1 MPQSHSARQEICH
14 GIFQLQRL
22 VVGQRRI
29 CGGGNDCT
37 PTISLQPNNA
47 EAYNNLATILRRQGR
62 LRDTEA
68 AFHRALELDPDYEEA
83 RGNLIFLRDF
93 NTGLSLEEEQKDR
106 REWAERFVD
115 SLSVHWK
122 PHENEKS
129 PDRRL
134 RIGYVSGDF
143 QNHSAAITFGAEL
156 LERDRQEFEVFCYRT
171 SARRDAI
178 TEKPENNA
186 DAWLPCWGL
195 TDVDLDVL
203 LRADK
208 IDILANLA
216 GHSAG
221 NRIPALA
228 RTHSNHRLGP
238 LRRERHESDG
248 LHPSRSRYHAAGGCQ
263 ALCRERRGIVLRAEF
278 VPP

>member
-1 MPQSHSARQEICH
+1 MRSRLIAVFGSAMYPV
-14 GIFQLQRL
+14 IFKIIPQRL
-22 VVGQRRI
+22 PSAQSSWSATGK
-29 CGGGNDCT
+29 
-37 PTISLQPNNA
+37 SLK
-47 EAYNNLATILRRQGR
+47 
-62 LRDTEA
+62 
-68 AFHRALELDPDYEEA
+68 F
-83 RGNLIFLRDF
+83 
-93 NTGLSLEEEQKDR
+93 
-106 REWAERFVD
+106 
-115 SLSVHWK
+115 
-122 PHENEKS
+122 
-129 PDRRL
+129 
-134 RIGYVSGDF
+134 
-143 QNHSAAITFGAEL
+143 
-156 LERDRQEFEVFCYRT
+156 FCYRT
-171 SARRDAI
+171 SARHDAI